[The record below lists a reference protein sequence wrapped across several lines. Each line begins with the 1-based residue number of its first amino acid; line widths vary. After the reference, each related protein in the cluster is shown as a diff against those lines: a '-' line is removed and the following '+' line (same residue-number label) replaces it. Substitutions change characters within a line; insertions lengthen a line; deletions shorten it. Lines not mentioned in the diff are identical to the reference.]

1 MNAEGIPIRSNLSDE
16 DTENYS
22 ALVSQLAIKAHHVVR
37 TLDEGDELAFLRV
50 RDCFFVTADCRLL
63 HVQSLSSHSSDV
75 YILILPLLL
84 PTCLMN
90 RFDQRNTRS

>member
-50 RDCFFVTADCRLL
+50 RDCPC
-63 HVQSLSSHSSDV
+63 SLGCIYPAH
-75 YILILPLLL
+75 IFLW
-84 PTCLMN
+84 CL
-90 RFDQRNTRS
+90 